1 MPLNK
6 VNADSIADGTVI
18 ASDIADGTITFG
30 KIASGTIKA
39 NNIGAGQITGNL
51 IATGQITGNLIATGQ
66 ITGNLL
72 TANCVSGNNI
82 VANTI
87 SNTAI
92 QTGAIENYSRDQYLS
107 INRNKLINGDMR
119 IDQRYSGANTVI
131 PAYTATY
138 VMDRWFGNAQPDA
151 SKFSMQQVNSAN
163 TSASNYEAN
172 SAPSGFANSLKAN
185 STTALS
191 VSTGEIYFV
200 AQRIEGFNSYRLGWG
215 AAGAKTVTLSFW
227 VKSSV
232 TGTLGGSIVNSAN
245 DYCYPFTYSIVAA
258 NTWEQKFVTI
268 IGATAGSWKTDINIG
283 IQINFA
289 LAIGSS
295 YTATAGA
302 WTSSANIF
310 GATGQ
315 TNVLAT
321 RGNTWY
327 LTGVQFEVGST
338 ATNFEFRHM
347 NTELSMCQR
356 YYWKVSADGSG
367 IAGFGSGQCTGS
379 TNANIIFS
387 YPVTMRTAPTITQ
400 GGTYTLNFGAGNSA
414 VSSFTAYTSSGY
426 GRIDCAITGAT
437 TGYGAAGWL
446 TNGTSNFISG
456 SAEL

>member
-1 MPLNK
+1 M
-6 VNADSIADGTVI
+6 AGTIIADKIQTENAFLTLNVGQTLVATINASGILSNTGTTMI
-18 ASDIADGTITFG
+18 AANGRFSNTALTGTITG
-30 KIASGTIKA
+30 S
-39 NNIGAGQITGNL
+39 QISSNT
-51 IATGQITGNLIATGQ
+51 
-66 ITGNLL
+66 
-72 TANCVSGNNI
+72 
-82 VANTI
+82 VANT
-87 SNTAI
+87 NI

-119 IDQRYSGANTVI
+119 IDQRYAGANTVI

-138 VMDRWFGNAQPDA
+138 VMDRWFGNAQPNA

-163 TSASNYEAN
+163 TSASNYEAS
-172 SAPSGFANSLKAN
+172 SAPSGYANSMKVN
-185 STTALS
+185 STTAMS
-191 VSTGEIYFV
+191 VSTGEIYYV

-245 DYCYPFTYSIVAA
+245 DYCYPFSYTIVAA
-258 NTWEQKFVTI
+258 NTWEQKFITI
-268 IGATAGSWKTDINIG
+268 AGPTSGSWKTDFNIG

-289 LAIGSS
+289 LATGSS
-295 YTATAGA
+295 YTATAGS
-302 WTSSANIF
+302 WTGTANIF

-315 TNVLAT
+315 TNVLASQ
-321 RGNTWY
+321 GNTWY

-338 ATNFEFRHM
+338 ATNFEFRHQG
-347 NTELSMCQR
+347 TELAMCQR
-356 YYWKVSADGSG
+356 YYWKVSGDGSG
-367 IAGFGSGQCTGS
+367 IGGFGSGQCTGS

-400 GGTYTLNFGAGNSA
+400 GGTYTINFGAGNST

>member
-1 MPLNK
+1 MAGTIITDKIQTENTFLTLN
-6 VNADSIADGTVI
+6 VGQTLVATINASGILSNTGAIMVAANGRFSNSALT
-18 ASDIADGTITFG
+18 GTITG
-30 KIASGTIKA
+30 S
-39 NNIGAGQITGNL
+39 QISSNT
-51 IATGQITGNLIATGQ
+51 
-66 ITGNLL
+66 
-72 TANCVSGNNI
+72 
-82 VANTI
+82 VANT
-87 SNTAI
+87 NI

-191 VSTGEIYFV
+191 VSTGEIYYV

-268 IGATAGSWKTDINIG
+268 TGATAGSWKTDFNIG

-289 LAIGSS
+289 LATGSS

-327 LTGVQFEVGST
+327 LTGVQFEVGAA

-347 NTELSMCQR
+347 NTELAMCQR
-356 YYWKVSADGSG
+356 YYWKCADSVGQSLSG
-367 IAGFGSGQCTGS
+367 
-379 TNANIIFS
+379 TNITRT
-387 YPVTMRTAPTITQ
+387 PMTVPTTMRTAPT
-400 GGTYTLNFGAGNSA
+400 LDSSA
-414 VSSFTAYTSSGY
+414 SFTVGTGSAGTPALFSAASAPTTGNAVWLYNSSGNWS
-426 GRIDCAITGAT
+426 T
-437 TGYGAAGWL
+437 
-446 TNGTSNFISG
+446 GTSIALTSG
-456 SAEL
+456 FNAEL

>member
-1 MPLNK
+1 M
-6 VNADSIADGTVI
+6 AGTIIADKIQTENTFLTLNVGQTLVATI
-18 ASDIADGTITFG
+18 NASGILSNTGAIMVAANGRFSNSALTGTITG
-30 KIASGTIKA
+30 S
-39 NNIGAGQITGNL
+39 QISSNT
-51 IATGQITGNLIATGQ
+51 
-66 ITGNLL
+66 
-72 TANCVSGNNI
+72 
-82 VANTI
+82 VANT
-87 SNTAI
+87 NI

-200 AQRIEGFNSYRLGWG
+200 AQRIEGFNAYRLGWG

-268 IGATAGSWKTDINIG
+268 TGATAGSWKTDFNIG

-289 LAIGSS
+289 LATGSS

-327 LTGVQFEVGST
+327 LTGVQFEVGAA

-347 NTELSMCQR
+347 YTELAMCQR
-356 YYWKVSADGSG
+356 YFWRKSGASSVIVVGSG
-367 IAGFGSGQCTGS
+367 MAYNTTDIRCTLV
-379 TNANIIFS
+379 N
-387 YPVTMRTAPTITQ
+387 PVTMRTIPTITFT
-400 GGTYTLNFGAGNSA
+400 GSNFEYEKAASSRGTLSSIDSA
-414 VSSFTAYTSSGY
+414 FRSPEASMLYSGS
-426 GRIDCAITGAT
+426 GTTAT
-437 TGYGAAGWL
+437 TAGYGAIWYITDSA
-446 TNGTSNFISG
+446 SYISI
-456 SAEL
+456 SAEI

>member
-1 MPLNK
+1 L
-6 VNADSIADGTVI
+6 AGTIIADKIQTENAFLTLNVGQTLVATINASGILSNTGTTMI
-18 ASDIADGTITFG
+18 AANGRFSNTALTGTITG
-30 KIASGTIKA
+30 S
-39 NNIGAGQITGNL
+39 QISSNT
-51 IATGQITGNLIATGQ
+51 
-66 ITGNLL
+66 
-72 TANCVSGNNI
+72 
-82 VANTI
+82 VANT
-87 SNTAI
+87 NI

-119 IDQRYSGANTVI
+119 IDQRYAGANTVI

-138 VMDRWFGNAQPDA
+138 VMDRWFGNAQPNA

-163 TSASNYEAN
+163 TSASNYEAS
-172 SAPSGFANSLKAN
+172 SAPSGYANSMKVN
-185 STTALS
+185 STTAMS
-191 VSTGEIYFV
+191 VSTGEIYYV

-245 DYCYPFTYSIVAA
+245 DYCYPFSYTIVAA
-258 NTWEQKFVTI
+258 NTWEQKFITI
-268 IGATAGSWKTDINIG
+268 AGPTSGSWKTDFNIG

-289 LAIGSS
+289 LATGSS
-295 YTATAGA
+295 YTATAGS
-302 WTSSANIF
+302 WTGTANIF

-315 TNVLAT
+315 TNVLASQ
-321 RGNTWY
+321 GNTWY

-338 ATNFEFRHM
+338 ATNFEFRHQG
-347 NTELSMCQR
+347 TELAMCQR
-356 YYWKVSADGSG
+356 YYWKVSGDGSG
-367 IAGFGSGQCTGS
+367 IGGFGSGQCTGS

-400 GGTYTLNFGAGNSA
+400 GGTYTINFGAGNST